1 MGRLMRKRISSTLLT
16 FEKRRD
22 IVGNINARTKRV
34 SVASTV
40 KRVRPVE
47 TDTGSALKCI
57 SERIFPKVGVGYTGT
72 PVTA

>member
-1 MGRLMRKRISSTLLT
+1 MSSTLLT

-40 KRVRPVE
+40 KRVRSVE
-47 TDTGSALKCI
+47 TDTGSAPKCI
-57 SERIFPKVGVGYTGT
+57 SERIFRK
-72 PVTA
+72 